1 MLFHLHMAVSPP
13 LSSATGNGALRAGV
27 DFIVPVPSP
36 DESVDDP
43 QVLVAWYDALVNLVA
58 TELPHDLLA
67 LWAYPPHGEPVL
79 IGPPGLAEDDVRVP
93 LPSPRLAR
101 PPLDLLE
108 EMVEDAGYANAIA
121 LPIRLGRFDVGL
133 VLIATF
139 PPFPDLALAR
149 VRAAQVAERLGLG
162 MARIADPAGEVYSPA
177 DAAEV
182 LSRVAGAGS
191 SAAPPAQYARALSQ
205 ALNAAVPHERL
216 ELFVPGASPEQHY
229 ILSRHGEGS
238 LWSDPTL
245 IVGRETVDPPALIG
259 GLTTVIADARGDS
272 RLAGWN
278 GTEPEAR
285 SVVAARLITGE
296 RLAGYL
302 VLTASAPG
310 IYDARDAELLQ
321 SVGATV
327 AARVEAQ
334 VQSHQLRVLRSQL
347 GSSNAVPNQL
357 RRMATVLATS
367 GDFSQALYEC
377 VAEATALLP
386 FHRVRF
392 AVRSPAEDDGRVAMV
407 IPGEKRAFADLPL
420 VPIRDQLLEKVIAG
434 DVPHGVGG
442 GQSEIELVFPLRL
455 SGVVIGAMLLTTGTP
470 DAFTRGHLAL
480 AQQVADSIAPWLE
493 LERRSARAPSHL
505 PNSQ

>member
-1 MLFHLHMAVSPP
+1 MAVSPT
-13 LSSATGNGALRAGV
+13 SSSSTGNGASRAGV

-43 QVLVAWYDALVNLVA
+43 QVLVAWYDALVNLIA

-67 LWAYPPHGEPVL
+67 LWAYPPHGDPVL
-79 IGPPGLAEDDVRVP
+79 IGPENLAEDDVRVP

-108 EMVEDAGYANAIA
+108 EMVEDAGYASAIA

-133 VLIATF
+133 ILIASF
-139 PPFPDLALAR
+139 PPFPDLARAR
-149 VRAAQVAERLGLG
+149 IRAGLVAERLGLG

-191 SAAPPAQYARALSQ
+191 SAAPPAQYARALSA

-229 ILSRHGEGS
+229 IMSRHGEGS
-238 LWSDPTL
+238 LWSDPAL

-259 GLTTVIADARGDS
+259 GLTTVIADARGDA
-272 RLAGWN
+272 RLAGWH
-278 GTEPEAR
+278 GSEPEAR

-302 VLTASAPG
+302 VLTASTPG

-357 RRMATVLATS
+357 RRMATILATN
-367 GDFSQALYEC
+367 GNFNQALYEC

-392 AVRSPAEDDGRVAMV
+392 AVCSTVDHDDRVAMV
-407 IPGEKRAFADLPL
+407 VPGERRPFAELSLAP
-420 VPIRDQLLEKVIAG
+420 VRDQLLEKVIAG
-434 DVPHGVGG
+434 DVPHGVSGG
-442 GQSEIELVFPLRL
+442 EMEIELVFPLRI
-455 SGVVIGAMLLTTGTP
+455 SGAVIGAMMLTTSTP
-470 DAFTRGHLAL
+470 DAFTRNHLAL

-493 LERRSARAPSHL
+493 LERRSVHTSTPQSNPR
-505 PNSQ
+505 